1 MDLWSGPERTYTD
14 FASYAVGESATLEA
28 WARGVAGDPAVHA
41 WLERLPRPKQQ
52 PNLVFAAARW
62 HGVPDDADYPTL
74 REALLDDDGSIVSTV
89 LTRATQTNEAG
100 RTATLLPAL
109 MSLPGVADGEP
120 VALVEAGASGGLC
133 LYPDRWAYRWRRP
146 DGSQVLLGDVES
158 EPVLECRAEGPVPF
172 PDRRPVIAWRGGVDL
187 NPLDVTDDDA
197 ARWLETLVWPEHED
211 RRARLRAATALARA
225 DPPHLVRGDLLEVLP
240 GLVEQAA
247 AHGLVVVQHSAVV
260 AYLDDLDRARFASMM
275 GDLVASG
282 ACHWLS
288 NEGPQVLP
296 GVTGDAAPPS
306 GSFVLGVDGR
316 AVAHTHGHGR
326 SITWL

>member
-133 LYPDRWAYRWRRP
+133 LW
-146 DGSQVLLGDVES
+146 
-158 EPVLECRAEGPVPF
+158 F
-172 PDRRPVIAWRGGVDL
+172 
-187 NPLDVTDDDA
+187 
-197 ARWLETLVWPEHED
+197 
-211 RRARLRAATALARA
+211 RLSPSL
-225 DPPHLVRGDLLEVLP
+225 LLEFFLCCLGFGEYLLAP
-240 GLVEQAA
+240 SFCLGLLALSFLA
-247 AHGLVVVQHSAVV
+247 F
-260 AYLDDLDRARFASMM
+260 RFRFQLFSLCFYSLTFLFFKFCL
-275 GDLVASG
+275 GFGERLLLFG
-282 ACHWLS
+282 FRFRLLTLS
-288 NEGPQVLP
+288 FL
-296 GVTGDAAPPS
+296 T
-306 GSFVLGVDGR
+306 LY
-316 AVAHTHGHGR
+316 
-326 SITWL
+326 